1 MTRGMPRWIAMLLAL
16 LVCACAP
23 PPSAVALSPP
33 AARQSAAEPIRAMT
47 FNIRLDIASD
57 GANAW
62 PNRKAMVAALIQH
75 QAPDLLGMQ
84 EVLLGQKRDLEA
96 ALPGY
101 GMVGVG
107 RDDGE
112 EAGEF
117 SPLAFRRDRFE
128 LLESGTFW
136 LSETPGRP
144 GKGWDAAYPR
154 IATWAI
160 LSDRRTG
167 MRLRVLNT
175 HFDHVGELARANSA
189 AQIAQW
195 VESGPG
201 AGSPTVVMGD
211 FNAMPDSEP
220 YRRLANGAA
229 SGLVDTRGASRAPPY
244 GPPGTFTGFD
254 ITSNAAAP
262 IDHIFV
268 SSGFAVDS
276 YAVIT
281 QHWGGRL
288 PSDHYP
294 VLAVLRPVQ
303 P

>member
-1 MTRGMPRWIAMLLAL
+1 MNRGMRCWIAALLAL
-16 LVCACAP
+16 LVCACAHHP
-23 PPSAVALSPP
+23 PPASHSE
-33 AARQSAAEPIRAMT
+33 AAPIRVMT
-47 FNIRLDIASD
+47 FNIRLDLGSD

-62 PNRKAMVAALIQH
+62 PNRKALVAALIRH
-75 QAPDLLGMQ
+75 EAPDLLGMQ
-84 EVLLGQKRDLEA
+84 EVLLGQKHDLEA
-96 ALPGY
+96 TLPGY

-107 RDDGE
+107 RDDGR

-117 SPLAFRRDRFE
+117 SPLAFRRDRFK

-136 LSETPGRP
+136 LSETPDRP

-154 IATWAI
+154 IASWAI
-160 LSDRRTG
+160 LSDRYTG
-167 MRLRVLNT
+167 MTIRVLNT
-175 HFDHVGELARANSA
+175 HFDHAGELARASSA

-220 YRRLANGAA
+220 YSRLADAPI
-229 SGLVDTRGASRAPPY
+229 SGLVDTRRLSRAPLY
-244 GPPGTFTGFD
+244 GPPGTFNGFD
-254 ITSNAAAP
+254 IASNAAGP

-268 SSGFAVDS
+268 SGGFAVDRH
-276 YAVIT
+276 AVIT

-294 VLAVLRPVQ
+294 VLAVLRPMRR
-303 P
+303 